1 MALQENITAIVY
13 PGEESGYVAECREIS
28 VTTQAESL
36 DAIVQNLREAVALHL
51 EGEDPAE
58 FGLVTKPGLVVTV
71 ELQPA
76 YA

>member
-1 MALQENITAIVY
+1 MALQESVAAIVY
-13 PGEESGYVAECREIS
+13 PGEKSGYVAECQEIS

-51 EGEDPAE
+51 EGEDPAG
-58 FGLVTKPGLVVTV
+58 FGLVTKLGLVVTV

-76 YA
+76 